1 MSEIISIILDLSQA
15 MGYPGIVILMTI
27 ESSFIPFPSEVI
39 IPPAA
44 FLAQRGILNIYLVI
58 ASGILGSLIGAT
70 INYVLARWLGRLIV
84 YRLVEHKIARS
95 LLLTK
100 AKLEKAEH
108 FFLRYG
114 NVSTFI
120 GRLVPAVR
128 QLISLPAGFSKM
140 KFRDF
145 IFYTFLGAGTWVIV
159 LAMLGYF
166 FGANQ
171 ELLSKYY
178 REIKYFF
185 IIVAIVLLAYYII
198 KGYRKRNKNNEKDTR
213 IQDTNKIQDTN

>member
-15 MGYPGIVILMTI
+15 LGYPGIVLLMTI

-39 IPPAA
+39 ILPAA
-44 FLAQRGILNIYLVI
+44 FLAHEGVLNIYLVI
-58 ASGILGSLIGAT
+58 FLGILGSLLGAT
-70 INYVLARWLGRLIV
+70 INYVLARWLGRAIV
-84 YRLVEHKIARS
+84 YRLVEYKIAHY

-100 AKLEKAEH
+100 NKLERSEH

-114 NVSTFI
+114 NVSTFF

-145 IFYTFLGAGTWVIV
+145 IFYTFLGASTWVII
-159 LAMLGYF
+159 LAILGYY

-171 ELLSKYY
+171 EMLSKYY
-178 REIKYFF
+178 REIKYVF
-185 IIVAIVLLAYYII
+185 ILVAIGLLVYYFI
-198 KGYRKRNKNNEKDTR
+198 KATRKWSKKIDGKK
-213 IQDTNKIQDTN
+213 TNV